1 MSPVFPTR
9 AICTKKPIINYSYME
24 KLKMFKKNS
33 KISRRNFLK
42 ATGTAGLAS
51 LMAPVKRFAGASESQ
66 QSVPTRPFGKTGV
79 NVSILS
85 LGGMFNIASNQML
98 MKQAVRRGVTYW
110 DTADCYQRGSE
121 NGIGKYFNKYPEDRN
136 KVFLVTKSDSGTP
149 KGMTKLLDRSL
160 EKMKTNYIDL
170 YFLHGIY
177 SIDELDQSTKT
188 WAEKAKAAGKIR
200 FFGFSTHSNME
211 ECMLG
216 AARLGWIDG
225 IMMTYNY
232 RLMHTDRMKR
242 AVDACVK
249 AGIGM
254 TAMKTQGGGSVK
266 TDTDTELDMAGQFLQ
281 KGFTDA
287 QAKLMAVWQNPN
299 ISSICSQMPNMT
311 ILMSNIAA
319 ALNRTDLTRRDTEL
333 LNRYAR
339 ETHSDYCAGC
349 TQICESAVGKQV
361 PIGDVMRCLMYACN
375 YGNRDHAVAQF
386 NSIPDN
392 VRMRMADLDFSSAER
407 RCPHNM
413 AIGKLVR
420 KALEELS

>member
-1 MSPVFPTR
+1 MS
-9 AICTKKPIINYSYME
+9 KKI
-24 KLKMFKKNS
+24 K

-42 ATGTAGLAS
+42 ATGTAGLATIIT
-51 LMAPVKRFAGASESQ
+51 PVRPLAVASEAQ
-66 QSVPTRPFGKTGV
+66 KSVPTRPFGNTGA

-98 MKQAVRRGVTYW
+98 MKQAINWGVTYW

-121 NGIGKYFNKYPEDRN
+121 NGIGKYFKKYPEDRQR
-136 KVFLVTKSDSGTP
+136 VFLVSKSDSRTP

-160 EKMKTNYIDL
+160 KKMKTDYIDL
-170 YFLHGIY
+170 YFVHGIY
-177 SIDELDQSTKT
+177 SIDELDKSIKK
-188 WAEKAKAAGKIR
+188 WAEKVKAAGKIR

-211 ECMLG
+211 ACMLE

-232 RLMHTDRMKR
+232 RLMHTDRMQR

-266 TDTDTELDMAGQFLQ
+266 TDTDTELKMAGQFLQ
-281 KGFTDA
+281 NGFSDA

-311 ILMSNIAA
+311 ILMSNVAA
-319 ALNRTDLTRRDTEL
+319 AMGRTQLSSNDRKL
-333 LNRYAR
+333 LQQYAQ
-339 ETHSDYCAGC
+339 ETHADYCAGC
-349 TQICESAVGKQV
+349 AAICESAITGEVPVGKVMRYLMYSRSYGEHDHACERFRNIAPSIRRQMDNLDYALAEQRCPQKM
-361 PIGDVMRCLMYACN
+361 PIGRLMRQA
-375 YGNRDHAVAQF
+375 
-386 NSIPDN
+386 
-392 VRMRMADLDFSSAER
+392 
-407 RCPHNM
+407 
-413 AIGKLVR
+413 GK
-420 KALEELS
+420 ELS

>member
-1 MSPVFPTR
+1 MS
-9 AICTKKPIINYSYME
+9 A
-24 KLKMFKKNS
+24 KN
-33 KISRRNFLK
+33 KCWSRRDFLR
-42 ATGTAGLAS
+42 TIGISG
-51 LMAPVKRFAGASESQ
+51 AGALLAPAIPSAEAADEILQ
-66 QSVPTRPFGKTGV
+66 VPERPFGKTGA

-98 MKQAVRRGVTYW
+98 MKQAMNWGVTYW

-121 NGIGKYFNKYPEDRN
+121 NGIGKYFKKYPEDRSR
-136 KVFLVTKSDSGTP
+136 VFLVTKSDARTP

-160 EKMKTNYIDL
+160 EKMKTSYIDL
-170 YFLHGIY
+170 YFVHGID
-177 SIDELDQSTKT
+177 SIDELDESTKT
-188 WAEKAKAAGKIR
+188 WAEKTKAAGKIR
-200 FFGFSTHSNME
+200 FFGFSTHSNMA
-211 ECMLG
+211 ECML
-216 AARLGWIDG
+216 AAAGLGWIDG

-266 TDTDTELDMAGQFLQ
+266 TDTDTELKMAGQFLK

-311 ILMSNIAA
+311 ILMSNAA
-319 ALNRTDLTRRDTEL
+319 AAMGKTQLSSNDRIL
-333 LNRYAR
+333 LQQYAQ

-349 TQICESAVGKQV
+349 AAICESAITGDVPVSKVMRYLMYSRSYGEHDHACERFRNIAPSIRRQMADIDYSLAEQRCPQKM
-361 PIGDVMRCLMYACN
+361 PIGRFMREA
-375 YGNRDHAVAQF
+375 G
-386 NSIPDN
+386 
-392 VRMRMADLDFSSAER
+392 
-407 RCPHNM
+407 
-413 AIGKLVR
+413 
-420 KALEELS
+420 EELS